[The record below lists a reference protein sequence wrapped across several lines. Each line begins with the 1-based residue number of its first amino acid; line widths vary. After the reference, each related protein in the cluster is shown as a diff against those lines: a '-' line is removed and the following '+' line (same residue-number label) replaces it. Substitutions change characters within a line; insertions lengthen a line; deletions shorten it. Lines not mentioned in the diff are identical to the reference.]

1 MKIKKKTSIMML
13 AASTAAVV
21 GVAAVSYA
29 AWQGGAYT
37 TTTAS
42 ASTGE
47 AYLFGFETE
56 QKDNV
61 LKFKDQALVPFDQG
75 ASAKAGTST
84 VIVSDAIPDFTVYQ
98 GYAIKLDGLK
108 MMSKDS
114 VEVSAGFSVYAQV
127 GTFADGNPT
136 VDADTWT
143 TENPGDWELISDT
156 DGFSFAQTF
165 TAGTNTVSGMKI
177 ALMLVSDAA
186 NADAAKQ
193 MGATIS
199 FSVTL
204 VNGNA

>member
-47 AYLFGFETE
+47 AYLFGFTTDQSQENLSFGT
-56 QKDNV
+56 QK
-61 LKFKDQALVPFDQG
+61 LVPFDQG
-75 ASAKAGTST
+75 ASAKEGTST

-98 GYAIKLDGLK
+98 GYAIKLDGLTMK
-108 MMSKDS
+108 KDNA
-114 VEVSAGFSVYAQV
+114 EVTSEFSVYAQV
-127 GTFADGNPT
+127 GAFETAPT
-136 VDADTWT
+136 IAQDWATD
-143 TENPGDWELISDT
+143 NAGDWKLISDT

-165 TAGTNTVSGMKI
+165 VTGTNTVSGMKI
-177 ALMLVSDAA
+177 ALMLVSNAA

-204 VNGNA
+204 VDGNA